1 MFSSIY
7 SMRMKEPQPLIYPHE
22 RNYFSPQQ
30 VSAIQALAE
39 KLPVKPPENT

>member
-1 MFSSIY
+1 MNE
-7 SMRMKEPQPLIYPHE
+7 RQPLIYAHE

-39 KLPVKPPENT
+39 KLSVKPPENT